1 VGIALVLSILSSL
14 ALCLVSTAAADDA
27 AVLPKGRFS
36 FGVENRFFFPADERY
51 SPKGKAEDLA
61 GAFNRT
67 LDASVF
73 PSLSA
78 LNPFVAGGRASI
90 GDSSVHFEYHY
101 NILAFA
107 PAYGVTDRLTLGA
120 EIPYYWVHNKVD
132 ASVNSAPGSSANV
145 GLRTG
150 PGVGAPCGLPVAVLP
165 LTCPNT
171 RRFTTEDVQ
180 QVLGPGLPGIQ
191 GFGFKRIENFSA
203 DGFGDI
209 TLAAKYQFLRT
220 DDWRLAATAGVRL
233 PTGLQHD
240 PDNLADIFWSA
251 GAYTLLA
258 RLHHDYVLSNL
269 WQRRAQGAPEA
280 NLLQT
285 GNVVLNFTFRYDW
298 ILRDKVTIRAGD
310 ENALPTYRARVH
322 RDIGD
327 RFEFEFGGR
336 YVVWSPFSGVGTLQ
350 ICVQARRPYRGTQ
363 DVSAQLRGRR
373 YGRDRTP
380 LYRPAELF
388 DDPAV
393 SAAPL
398 PDPAQPLPR
407 LPRPVRRVG
416 SQSVRVA
423 QPGIEDA
430 LHQRR
435 APVHLLSRRGGGR
448 HTSGVLLRG
457 SSFLYRCLT
466 AGIA

>member
-336 YVVWSPFSGVGTLQ
+336 YVVWSPFSVSGL
-350 ICVQARRPYRGTQ
+350 YRYAFKLEDRIAAPKTFPHNFAEE
-363 DVSAQLRGRR
+363 DTDATEHLYIAQLNFSTIPLYLQHRFPIPLNLFLA
-373 YGRDRTP
+373 YRDRFAGSGARASGSPSQVLKTR
-380 LYRPAELF
+380 YI
-388 DDPAV
+388 
-393 SAAPL
+393 S
-398 PDPAQPLPR
+398 
-407 LPRPVRRVG
+407 VG
-416 SQSVRVA
+416 LQF
-423 QPGIEDA
+423 I
-430 LHQRR
+430 
-435 APVHLLSRRGGGR
+435 
-448 HTSGVLLRG
+448 
-457 SSFLYRCLT
+457 F
-466 AGIA
+466 